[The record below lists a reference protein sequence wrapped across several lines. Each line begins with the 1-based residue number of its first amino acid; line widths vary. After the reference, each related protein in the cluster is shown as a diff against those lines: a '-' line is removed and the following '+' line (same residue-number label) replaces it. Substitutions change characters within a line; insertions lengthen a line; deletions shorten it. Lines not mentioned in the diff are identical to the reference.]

1 MRTQLLRPAHAFS
14 RWSLALA
21 LSWAAAT
28 AWAGVSASSQ
38 LVTSTQPASTFAV
51 QNLIDGD
58 LKTAWVEGKAG
69 SGEGESFTL
78 DLPRSEIKKLVI
90 FPGHSADERMCKK
103 YARLKEVSV
112 TFYSIT
118 DKREEKVV
126 KQQNATLEDAC
137 KFQEVVVEG
146 VKVGEELFGGK
157 VTVTLRSVYP
167 GGDFQDTAVGEA
179 RVVLAE
185 FAAQTNLADAPA
197 ALKGTSKDNL
207 LDGSPKTPWVS
218 ELPLEKATFVIDAPD
233 FGLSA
238 LTIVGGD
245 SRDPKKPKPYAR
257 PKDVVVEVGG
267 YTVKATLKD
276 EAGVQRIE
284 LPTPQG
290 YTGSVMGQ
298 VKLTVESVY
307 PGTVGQNLSISEIQL
322 MATHYSI

>member
-1 MRTQLLRPAHAFS
+1 MRTLLLRPAILLS
-14 RWSLALA
+14 RLSLPLA
-21 LSWAAAT
+21 CTLLAAT
-28 AWAGVSASSQ
+28 AWAGVSATSQ
-38 LVTSTQPASTFAV
+38 LVTSTQPASTFAI

-58 LKTAWVEGKAG
+58 LKTVWVEGKAG

-78 DLPRSEIKKLVI
+78 DLPRAEIKKLVI

-103 YARLKEVSV
+103 YARVKEVSV
-112 TFYSIT
+112 TFYTIT
-118 DKREEKVV
+118 DKREEKIV
-126 KQQNATLEDAC
+126 KQQNATFEDAC
-137 KFQEVVVEG
+137 KFQEIPVEG

-167 GGDFQDTAVGEA
+167 GGDFQDTAIGEA
-179 RVVLAE
+179 RVALAE

-218 ELPLEKATFVIDAPD
+218 EAPLEKATFVIDAPD
-233 FGLSA
+233 FGLA
-238 LTIVGGD
+238 AVNITAGD
-245 SRDPKKPKPYAR
+245 TRDPKKPKPYAR
-257 PKDVVVEVGG
+257 PKDVVVEVSG

-276 EAGVQRIE
+276 DPGPQRID

-290 YTGSVMGQ
+290 YTGSVLGQ
-298 VKLTVESVY
+298 VKITVESVY

-322 MATHYSI
+322 LATHYSI